1 MGGCGLVEVVSVQT
15 LVVCWVACGF
25 RFWWIWWCG
34 YVLWL
39 PTVVVLVGLIW
50 ALVGGWFGVT
60 GGCGLWFMSVV
71 CVARFLVDCLFVLDC
86 VLWVISG

>member
-15 LVVCWVACGF
+15 LVVCWVTCGL

-50 ALVGGWFGVT
+50 DTCGWLVW
-60 GGCGLWFMSVV
+60 CDWWLWFVV
-71 CVARFLVDCLFVLDC
+71 LCLLFVLLVSWWIVC
-86 VLWVISG
+86 LF